1 MKENK
6 YDDPRFFE
14 KYSHMSRSEQG
25 LQGAGEWLTLAP
37 LLPAFAGKLSLIHI

>member
-14 KYSHMSRSEQG
+14 QYSQMTRSRQG
-25 LQGAGEWLTLAP
+25 LQGAGEWRELQK
-37 LLPAFAGKLSLIHI
+37 LLPDSSG